1 MADCVS
7 AQLIGWVLHV
17 GVTPTRGARS
27 CRNISDELTL
37 LALRSVSLF
46 VGCSDSELR
55 AFSQRSTEVRLAAGE
70 VLVRAGAVA
79 AEVPIILDGYAE
91 AAVDGRP
98 MIVLG
103 PGAVI
108 GGPEALDGALQP
120 MTVTAQTP
128 VVARVIS
135 AAHFSEIVASVPPLA
150 MAMIRQLGG
159 RTRTVLDELVCARQG
174 FVSPIGGSPSSA
186 DARLSSG
193 VARIV
198 RN

>member
-1 MADCVS
+1 M
-7 AQLIGWVLHV
+7 
-17 GVTPTRGARS
+17 TPTRGARS
-27 CRNISDELTL
+27 CRDISDELTL

-46 VGCSDSELR
+46 AGCADGELL
-55 AFSQRSTEVRLAAGE
+55 AFSQRSTEVRFAAGE
-70 VLVRAGAVA
+70 VLVRAGTVA

-98 MIVLG
+98 TIVLG

-128 VVARVIS
+128 IMVRVIS
-135 AAHFSEIVASVPPLA
+135 AANFSEIVASVPPLA

-174 FVSPIGGSPSSA
+174 FVSPTGGSPSSA
-186 DARLSSG
+186 DARPSSG
-193 VARIV
+193 VASIV